1 MATLL
6 QLEQALIN
14 ADKSGNIEDA
24 KMLANAIKD
33 LRANQQPTLPELA
46 KDVGASIGSG
56 AAKGL
61 SYLAGLPGDVDQLG
75 RALLPKIGLGFMNT
89 PFKELITGK
98 DYGELPNLFPT
109 SRQVMDFAEETA
121 PVIKPLTQYGPTT
134 NLGRYAQTG
143 IEFATPGITG
153 KTKAALKGSTKL
165 GLGGGLLYQGVEDA
179 TGSSGVAAGVTIPS
193 MLAAGLFMKPSTGAR
208 LAQDSLRKVKD
219 AEVKAAR
226 NLEQTGQELGINLMP
241 GEVFDNKNVRNLT
254 RDVVASEKG
263 SSIIYDAAKNRRESV
278 ISLANQQA
286 DLIAEAPAS
295 QRAVL
300 ESISD
305 TVTSSIQK
313 AKTYRRTEAQKAGYG
328 VSNNQNLE
336 TSQVLQIIDKIDDA
350 IKNTNNKI
358 NKAKLNVI
366 KNELIKKRVKVKKQK
381 KKQIIPET
389 NINKLDSTFKIY
401 RDAYRNSQTGKA
413 TDNFIN
419 PDLGTKLF
427 TQSDDGILNLL
438 NQELRTNTNYA
449 KANDTFAK
457 LSNEIVNVVEK
468 NVQPLIQGGLTVTKI
483 KSFIFDPSKSNVTD
497 INKTFEILNKT
508 NPEASIQLA
517 NVYFRN
523 AMNQSFKMTKQGDD
537 LTQGYKLIE
546 SIAGKGQNRKNFM
559 AVIDNVAKAKGVNPQ
574 QLKVG
579 FEKMINV
586 LERTGR
592 VANLNNPG
600 FDGAGKASKSI
611 FKDYAAFYTFNPRV
625 RLATKWGEFKAGRAW
640 EELANVFVQDNSVDA
655 LVALAKTNPKS
666 KLATLRTVQIVDA
679 VQGIQTPPL
688 TKDEERQILAEES
701 QQ

>member
-75 RALLPKIGLGFMNT
+75 KTF
-89 PFKELITGK
+89 
-98 DYGELPNLFPT
+98 LPNSLQFADYLIPDFLPT
-109 SRQVMDFAEETA
+109 SQQVMDFAEEKVPA
-121 PVIKPLTQYGPTT
+121 IKPLTQYEPTT
-134 NLGRYAQTG
+134 NLGRFAQTG
-143 IEFATPGITG
+143 IEFATPGIAG
-153 KTKAALKGSTKL
+153 KTKAAIKGGTKL
-165 GLGGGLLYQGVEDA
+165 GGIGGLLYQGVEDA
-179 TGSSGVAAGVTIPS
+179 TGSSGAAAGVTIPS

-286 DLIAEAPAS
+286 DLIADAPAS

-305 TVTSSIQK
+305 TATSSIQK
-313 AKTYRRTEAQKAGYG
+313 AKQYRTTEAQKAGYG
-328 VSNNQNLE
+328 VSNNQKLKPN
-336 TSQVLQIIDKIDDA
+336 QVLQVIDKIDDA
-350 IKNTNNKI
+350 IKTLPKTSPNI
-358 NKAKLNVI
+358 RKLNQI
-366 KNELIKKRVKVKKQK
+366 KNQLIKDRVKVKRQK

-389 NINKLDSTFKIY
+389 NINKLDSTFKQF
-401 RDAYRNSQTGKA
+401 RDDYTRSNKGVASESR
-413 TDNFIN
+413 FIDKN
-419 PDLGTKLF
+419 LGFQLF
-427 TQSDDGILNLL
+427 NDTEDAVLDTLNK
-438 NQELRTNTNYA
+438 QLRTNTNYS

-468 NVQPLIQGGLTVTKI
+468 NTKPLTKGGLTVSKI
-483 KSFIFDPSKSNVTD
+483 NSFIFDPSKSNVTD

-508 NPEASIQLA
+508 NPENSIQLA

-523 AMNQSFKMTKQGDD
+523 AMNKSFKMTMEGDD
-537 LTQGYKLIE
+537 LTQGFKFID

-611 FKDYAAFYTFNPRV
+611 FKDYAAFYTFNPKV